1 MDIKEILKQNNKVL
15 IDFYADW
22 CGPCK
27 KMSPIIDQLKL
38 EQSDN
43 VEILKLNIDQ
53 YSDLASEFEIMS
65 IPTLLY
71 FKEGNLEDRIVGLA
85 SKNDILEIIK

>member
-1 MDIKEILKQNNKVL
+1 MDIKEIIKQNNKVL

-38 EQSDN
+38 EQSGN

>member
-1 MDIKEILKQNNKVL
+1 MDIKEVLEKNNKVL

-27 KMSPIIDQLKL
+27 KMSPIIDQLKNEL
-38 EQSDN
+38 PGQ

-53 YSDLASEFEIMS
+53 YADLAAEFEVMS
-65 IPTLLY
+65 IPTLLF
-71 FKEGNLEDRIVGLA
+71 FKEGKIEDRVVGLV

>member
-38 EQSDN
+38 EQSGN

>member
-1 MDIKEILKQNNKVL
+1 MEIKEILKQNNKVL

-38 EQSDN
+38 EQSN
-43 VEILKLNIDQ
+43 NIEILKLNIDQ
-53 YSDLASEFEIMS
+53 YSDLAAEFEVMS